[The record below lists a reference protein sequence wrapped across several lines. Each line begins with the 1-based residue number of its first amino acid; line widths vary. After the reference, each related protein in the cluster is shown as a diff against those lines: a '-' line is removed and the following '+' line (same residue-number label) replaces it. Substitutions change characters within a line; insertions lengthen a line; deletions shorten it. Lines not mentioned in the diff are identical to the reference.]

1 MARTDGEPNH
11 EFTREE
17 LEKALE
23 MRDVKGLPWA
33 EIAPQ
38 IGKDI
43 SEISLR
49 ATVSK
54 FRTGKW
60 QHERQHGRAFR
71 ARVEHLVTEKGITDT
86 RVLAD
91 HFKVTMDS
99 MRWHLRMLGL
109 DKEERMQIRAEF
121 DRRALAA

>member
-1 MARTDGEPNH
+1 MARADGKVNH

-17 LEKALE
+17 LEKAIRLHDVEGMPWADVMLE
-23 MRDVKGLPWA
+23 MNPG
-33 EIAPQ
+33 IT
-38 IGKDI
+38 
-43 SEISLR
+43 EISLR

-71 ARVEHLVTEKGITDT
+71 AKLEELVTQKGITDT
-86 RVLAD
+86 RALAT
-91 HFKVTMDS
+91 HFGVTMDS
-99 MRWHLRMLGL
+99 LRWHLRMLGL
-109 DKEERMQIRAEF
+109 DAEERAQIRAEF